1 MLHSTRVMATNQQVA
16 ADMMGEAVILN
27 TDSGIYFG
35 LNGVGTRIWELVQ
48 QPITVQ
54 AVQQT
59 ILDEYEVDAERCE
72 QDVHRLLGK
81 LLDAGLVEVVN
92 AESR

>member
-72 QDVHRLLGK
+72 QDIHRLLGK

>member
-1 MLHSTRVMATNQQVA
+1 MLHSTRVIATKQQVA

-54 AVQQT
+54 TVQQT
-59 ILDEYEVDAERCE
+59 ILHEYDVDAERCE
-72 QDVHRLLGK
+72 QDIHRLLGK
-81 LLDAGLVEVVN
+81 LLDAGLVEVVD